1 MMNDVNILYICIF
14 CFIAINLVAFFILYN
29 IHIQKCLAWVG
40 VSGTECFAGVQ
51 GGAIRRARS
60 GWDFGDKKQLIAM
73 YGVETEIPLRCLRL

>member
-14 CFIAINLVAFFILYN
+14 YLVAINLVAFFILYN

-51 GGAIRRARS
+51 GGP
-60 GWDFGDKKQLIAM
+60 F
-73 YGVETEIPLRCLRL
+73 VEYEVDGILEIKSN